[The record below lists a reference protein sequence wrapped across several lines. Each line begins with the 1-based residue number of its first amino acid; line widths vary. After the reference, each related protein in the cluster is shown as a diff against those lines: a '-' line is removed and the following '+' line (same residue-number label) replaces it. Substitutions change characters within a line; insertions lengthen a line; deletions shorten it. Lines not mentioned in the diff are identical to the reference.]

1 MKPTDENDGGSTNDA
16 TRRDLEQLL
25 PDGGNERI
33 RSPLEISSETTV
45 TRSER
50 YSEFVDAHVIAP
62 LRIAYDDFRT
72 RLGLSIIVLYVLM
85 GTVGVVLIP
94 APKSYAH
101 PTLVSPF
108 ENLAYPLGTDN
119 SGQGILAQIVHA
131 TPPMLEMIIS
141 GAVFATA
148 VAVLIGT
155 VSGYKGGRTD
165 RILMLFTDVMMTIP
179 GLPLV
184 IVIAVILQPRSP
196 WVVGLVLTI
205 NAWAGLARNIRS
217 QVLTLREESYI
228 EASRVIG
235 MSTPRIIHEDVLPN
249 LMSYISINFVRSA
262 RNVIFASV
270 GLYFLGVLP
279 FSNLNWGV
287 MMNLAYT
294 SGGALYSLDTA
305 YWLIEPM
312 LAIILLTFGLVLF
325 SQGLDRVFN
334 PRIRAR
340 HSQTVGGDEASE
352 EGQ

>member
-1 MKPTDENDGGSTNDA
+1 MKPTNPDDHDHTNDMTTHDLSELVPDGGSKSI
-16 TRRDLEQLL
+16 Q
-25 PDGGNERI
+25 
-33 RSPLEISSETTV
+33 SPLEISSETTV

-50 YSEFVDAHVIAP
+50 YSEFFDTHVIAP
-62 LRIAYDDFRT
+62 LRIAYGDFRT
-72 RLGLSIIVLYVLM
+72 RLGLIIISLYVLM

-94 APKSYAH
+94 APKTYAH
-101 PTLVSPF
+101 PSLIKPF
-108 ENLAYPLGTDN
+108 QNIAYPLGTDN
-119 SGQGILAQIVHA
+119 SGQGILAQIIHA
-131 TPPMLEMIIS
+131 TPPMIEMIIS
-141 GAVFATA
+141 GAIFATA
-148 VAVLIGT
+148 VAVLVGT
-155 VSGYKGGRTD
+155 ISGYKGGRTD
-165 RILMLFTDVMMTIP
+165 RILMLITDIMMTIP

-184 IVIAVILQPRSP
+184 IVIGVILQPKDP

-235 MSTPRIIHEDVLPN
+235 MSSPRIIREDVLPN

-262 RNVIFASV
+262 RNVIFGSV

-294 SGGALYSLDTA
+294 SGGALSSLDTA

-340 HSQTVGGDEASE
+340 HSQTVGGDEESE
-352 EGQ
+352 EIH